1 MSEQPPLVLVT
12 GGTGYVGQL
21 IARHLVGHGFRIRLA
36 SRQRPPEGRFSFPF
50 EWVPFELDPQADFG
64 AAIADVDHVVHAAFQ
79 HVEGRYRGGEG
90 DDVEGFYRAN
100 RDASLR
106 FLTEAKAAGVKRAV
120 FLSSRAVYGSLEG
133 PLDETMV
140 PEPDTHY
147 GHVKL
152 AVERGLRKLCLD
164 PPETFAP
171 LAVPAVTP
179 AMPSVGFAGASLRV
193 TGVYGLVEPLER
205 TKWMSIARQILD
217 GTLEIAPRVAT
228 EVHGEDVGQ
237 AVALLLDAPAEMAT
251 GQIYNCSD
259 LLLSNREIVAALR
272 EALARPGSLPER
284 GDERSVA
291 IMCCDRLR
299 RLGWQPGGRAHFA
312 GTIDALA
319 GVCGAEANEPTT
331 FP

>member
-1 MSEQPPLVLVT
+1 MSDKSPLVLVT

-21 IARHLVGHGFRIRLA
+21 IAGYLAGHGLRIRLA
-36 SRQRPPEGRFSFPF
+36 SRTRPPEGRFSFPF
-50 EWVPFELDPQADFG
+50 EWVPFALDPQREFG
-64 AAIADVDHVVHAAFQ
+64 NALADVDHVVHAAFR
-79 HVEGRYRGGEG
+79 HVAGRYRGGEG

-106 FLTEAKAAGVKRAV
+106 FLAEAKASGVKRAI

-152 AVERGLRKLCLD
+152 AVERGLRKLCLA
-164 PPETFAP
+164 PPEAFAP
-171 LAVPAVTP
+171 PAVPAVTP
-179 AMPSVGFAGASLRV
+179 ATPPMGFAGASLRV
-193 TGVYGLVEPLER
+193 TGVYGLVEPVER

-237 AVALLLDAPAEMAT
+237 AVAILLGAPAEMAA
-251 GQIYNCSD
+251 GQVYNCSD

-299 RLGWQPGGRAHFA
+299 RLGWQPGGRTQFA
-312 GTIDALA
+312 GTIDVLA
-319 GVCGAEANEPTT
+319 GVCGAEANEHTS

>member
-1 MSEQPPLVLVT
+1 MSEKPPRVLVT

-21 IARHLVGHGFRIRLA
+21 IARHLAGRGFRVRLA
-36 SRQRPPEGRFSFPF
+36 SRQRPPEGWFSFPF
-50 EWVPFELDPQADFG
+50 EWAPLELDPQADF
-64 AAIADVDHVVHAAFQ
+64 ATALADVDHVVHAAFQ
-79 HVEGRYRGGEG
+79 HVAGRYRGGEG

-106 FLTEAKAAGVKRAV
+106 FLTAAKTAGVKRAI

-147 GHVKL
+147 GHVKF
-152 AVERGLRKLCLD
+152 AVEAGLCKLCLA
-164 PPETFAP
+164 PPEAFAP
-171 LAVPAVTP
+171 LAVPSVTP
-179 AMPSVGFAGASLRV
+179 ATPTMGFAGASLRV

-237 AVALLLDAPAEMAT
+237 AVALLLEAPAEMAA
-251 GQIYNCSD
+251 GQVYNCSD

-272 EALARPGSLPER
+272 KVLVRPGSLPER

-291 IMCCDRLR
+291 IMRCNRLR
-299 RLGWQPGGRAHFA
+299 RLGWQPGGRARFA

-319 GVCGAEANEPTT
+319 GVCGAEANEPTP